1 MHLQSSRL
9 LCKEAVGIEPG
20 QKDVTED
27 TAHPRLH
34 KFEGL
39 AFDHRRIDEIESE
52 RVGPVCI
59 DDKSRIRIVFET
71 LGHFFLPSAARTRP
85 FTMRLLKAGLSNS
98 AVEIT
103 INV

>member
-9 LCKEAVGIEPG
+9 LCKEAVGIEPR

-39 AFDHRRIDEIESE
+39 ACDHRRIDEIESE

-71 LGHFFLPSAARTRP
+71 LGHFF
-85 FTMRLLKAGLSNS
+85 
-98 AVEIT
+98 AVRGEDET
-103 INV
+103 IHNEVIEGGFVK